1 MLDEINLPGK
11 TPRSLSLHDCSPQSQ
26 PGGEGQSSSCIGE
39 NWKETFTVGFL
50 RIFLKER
57 LKILNGKYPLN
68 HYLQYN

>member
-39 NWKETFTVGFL
+39 NWKEKFTLGFL
-50 RIFLKER
+50 RIF
-57 LKILNGKYPLN
+57 
-68 HYLQYN
+68 